1 MIIEVYEILFIAGFL
16 LLILG
21 MIPIFCGF
29 IKTIF
34 EMIVDIKNHNY
45 DMLPELLFLFM
56 YFIVDDTVYR
66 TTYFTVNDFT
76 LQTFPVISMLIAAI
90 MFCLININISQEID
104 KENNIIS
111 YELSIG
117 TLFKAKLKK

>member
-1 MIIEVYEILFIAGFL
+1 MDKDINNILLKKFIHIYILFSFIMYMIN
-16 LLILG
+16 LI
-21 MIPIFCGF
+21 
-29 IKTIF
+29 
-34 EMIVDIKNHNY
+34 IVN
-45 DMLPELLFLFM
+45 LFM

-90 MFCLININISQEID
+90 MSCLININISQEID

>member
-1 MIIEVYEILFIAGFL
+1 MDKNINNILLKKFIHIYILFSIIIYCIN
-16 LLILG
+16 LI
-21 MIPIFCGF
+21 
-29 IKTIF
+29 
-34 EMIVDIKNHNY
+34 IVN
-45 DMLPELLFLFM
+45 LFM
-56 YFIVDDTVYR
+56 YFIVDDTMYR

-90 MFCLININISQEID
+90 MSCLININISQEID
-104 KENNIIS
+104 NENNIIY

>member
-1 MIIEVYEILFIAGFL
+1 MDKNINNILLKKFIHIYILFSI
-16 LLILG
+16 
-21 MIPIFCGF
+21 
-29 IKTIF
+29 
-34 EMIVDIKNHNY
+34 IVYMNNVIIVNV
-45 DMLPELLFLFM
+45 FM
-56 YFIVDDTVYR
+56 YFLVDDTVYR
-66 TTYFTVNDFT
+66 TTYSTVNDFT

>member
-1 MIIEVYEILFIAGFL
+1 MDKNINNILLKKFIHIYILFSIIIYMIN
-16 LLILG
+16 LI
-21 MIPIFCGF
+21 
-29 IKTIF
+29 
-34 EMIVDIKNHNY
+34 IVN
-45 DMLPELLFLFM
+45 LFM

-90 MFCLININISQEID
+90 LFCLININISQEID
-104 KENNIIS
+104 NENNIIY
-111 YELSIG
+111 YELSIS

>member
-1 MIIEVYEILFIAGFL
+1 MDKNINNILLKKFIHIYILFSIIIYCIN
-16 LLILG
+16 LI
-21 MIPIFCGF
+21 
-29 IKTIF
+29 
-34 EMIVDIKNHNY
+34 IVN
-45 DMLPELLFLFM
+45 LFM

-90 MFCLININISQEID
+90 MSCLININISQEID
-104 KENNIIS
+104 NENNIIY